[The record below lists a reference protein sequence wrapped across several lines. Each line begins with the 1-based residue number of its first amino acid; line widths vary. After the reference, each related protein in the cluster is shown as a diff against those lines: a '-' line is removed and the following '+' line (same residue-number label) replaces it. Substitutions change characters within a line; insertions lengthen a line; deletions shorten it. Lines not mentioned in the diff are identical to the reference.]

1 MQGIVP
7 IVFVPFNENGAIDEV
22 GLKRVVRFELE
33 GGADGIGING
43 FASEAYKLTDQE
55 REQTVSIV
63 ADEVANQVPLVI
75 GIAAGSTEAAIGQM
89 KTFQK
94 LNPAVFMVL
103 PPATFDYTPESLV
116 EHYVNLTH
124 SSDVPIMMQH
134 SPHIAQYSHV
144 KLEVEHL
151 AEMANRASGLGYF
164 KIEGPGAPA
173 RMRALKPLIPENVK
187 LFGGVGGIS
196 FLEEL
201 EVGVG
206 GVIPGVGFN
215 EVFQMAWKTWKLGD
229 KARVHDILTQY
240 QPLVN
245 AVSVKGHEF
254 SLHAR
259 KHLAKRAGLISSAK
273 VRSPTVAPT
282 EAEIEFVLQAAD
294 VFELRIS
301 RKQTGVL

>member
-7 IVFVPFNENGAIDEV
+7 IVFVPFDVEGEIDEAS
-22 GLKRVVRFELE
+22 LRRVVRFELE
-33 GGADGIGING
+33 GGVDGIGING

-55 REQTVSIV
+55 RQQTAEIV
-63 ADEVANQVPLVI
+63 ANEIAKQVPLVI
-75 GIAAGSTEAAIGQM
+75 GIAAGSTEAAIAQM
-89 KTFQK
+89 KSFAK
-94 LNPAVFMVL
+94 LGPAVFMVL
-103 PPATFDYTPESLV
+103 PPATFDYTPQSLI
-116 EHYVNLTH
+116 EHYVTLAN
-124 SSDVPIMMQH
+124 SSDIPIMMQH

-144 KLEVEHL
+144 LLEIEHL
-151 AEMANRASGLGYF
+151 AEMANRASGIGYF

-173 RMRALKPLIPENVK
+173 RMRALKPLIPDHVK

-215 EVFQMAWKTWKLGD
+215 EVFQMAWKAWNAGD
-229 KARVHDILTQY
+229 KARVHEILTQY

-245 AVSVKGHEF
+245 AVSIKGHEF

-259 KHLAKRAGLISSAK
+259 KHLAKRASLISSVK
-273 VRSPTVAPT
+273 VRSPTVTPS
-282 EAEIEFVLQAAD
+282 EAEIGLVFQASDA
-294 VFELRIS
+294 FELRIS
-301 RKQTGVL
+301 RKTTGVL

>member
-7 IVFVPFNENGAIDEV
+7 IVFVPFDDAGLIDEA
-22 GLKRVVRFELE
+22 GLRRVVRFELE

-55 REQTVSIV
+55 REQTAAIV
-63 ADEVANQVPLVI
+63 ADEVAKQVPLVI
-75 GIAAGSTEAAIGQM
+75 GIAAGSTEAAIAQM
-89 KTFQK
+89 KALGK
-94 LNPAVFMVL
+94 LSPAVFMVL

-116 EHYVNLTH
+116 EHYVKLAN
-124 SSDVPIMMQH
+124 SSEVPIMMQH

-144 KLEVEHL
+144 TLETHHL
-151 AEMANRASGLGYF
+151 AEMANRASNIGYF
-164 KIEGPGAPA
+164 KIEGPGAPD

-215 EVFQMAWKTWKLGD
+215 EVFHMAWQAWNAGD
-229 KARVHDILTQY
+229 KARVHEVLTQY

-245 AVSVKGHEF
+245 AVSIKGHEF

-273 VRSPTVAPT
+273 VRSPTVAPSA
-282 EAEIEFVLQAAD
+282 AELEFVLQAAD
-294 VFELRIS
+294 AFDLRIS
-301 RKQTGVL
+301 RHV

>member
-7 IVFVPFNENGAIDEV
+7 IVFVPFDKDGEIDET
-22 GLKRVVRFELE
+22 GLRRVVQFELE
-33 GGADGIGING
+33 GNADGIGING

-55 REQTVSIV
+55 RQQTAEIV
-63 ADEVANQVPLVI
+63 ADEVAKQVPLVL
-75 GIAAGSTEAAIGQM
+75 GIAAGSTEAAVAQM
-89 KTFQK
+89 KNFAK
-94 LNPAVFMVL
+94 LSPAVFMVL
-103 PPATFDYTPESLV
+103 PPATFDYTPQSLI
-116 EHYVNLTH
+116 EHYVTLAN
-124 SSDVPIMMQH
+124 SSDTSIMMQH

-144 KLEVEHL
+144 TLEVEHL
-151 AEMANRASGLGYF
+151 AEMANRASNIGYF

-201 EVGVG
+201 EVGVA

-215 EVFQMAWKTWKLGD
+215 EVFQMAWNSWNAGD
-229 KARVHDILTQY
+229 KAKVHQILTHY
-240 QPLVN
+240 QPLVS
-245 AVSVKGHEF
+245 AVSSKGHEF

-259 KHLAKRAGLISSAK
+259 KHLCHRAGFISSAK
-273 VRSPTVAPT
+273 VRSPTVVPT
-282 EAEIEFVLQAAD
+282 QAEIEFVLRAAD

-301 RKQTGVL
+301 EGVL

>member
-7 IVFVPFNENGAIDEV
+7 IVFVPFTENGELDQA
-22 GLKRVVRFELE
+22 GLRRVVRFELE

-55 REQTVSIV
+55 REQTAAIV

-75 GIAAGSTEAAIGQM
+75 GIAAGSTEAALAQM
-89 KTFQK
+89 RHFDK
-94 LNPAVFMVL
+94 LNPAVYMVL
-103 PPATFDYTPESLV
+103 PPATFDYTPETLV
-116 EHYVNLTH
+116 EHYIRLAD
-124 SSDVPIMMQH
+124 SSSVPIMMQH
-134 SPHIAQYSHV
+134 SPHIAQYSHI
-144 KLEVEHL
+144 KLEAHHL
-151 AEMANRASGLGYF
+151 AEMANQGNGVRYF
-164 KIEGPGAPA
+164 KIEGAGAPS
-173 RMRALKPLIPENVK
+173 RMQALKPLLPSHTK

-215 EVFQMAWKTWKLGD
+215 EVFHTAWQAWNVGD
-229 KARVHDILTQY
+229 KARVREILTTY

-245 AVSVKGHEF
+245 AVSSKGHEF

-259 KHLAKRAGLISSAK
+259 KHLAKRAGLISCAM

-282 EAEIEFVLQAAD
+282 ETELEFVLQAAD
-294 VFELRIS
+294 GFDLRIS
-301 RKQTGVL
+301 SGV

>member
-7 IVFVPFNENGAIDEV
+7 IVFVPFDDHGDIDEA
-22 GLKRVVRFELE
+22 GLRRVVRFELE

-55 REQTVSIV
+55 RAQTAAIV

-75 GIAAGSTEAAIGQM
+75 GIAAGSTEAALTQM
-89 KTFQK
+89 KNFES
-94 LNPAVFMVL
+94 LNPDVYMVL
-103 PPATFDYTPESLV
+103 PPATFDYIPESLV
-116 EHYVNLTH
+116 EHYVTLAN
-124 SSDVPIMMQH
+124 SSSIPIMMQH
-134 SPHIAQYSHV
+134 SPHIAQYSHIA
-144 KLEVEHL
+144 LETHHL
-151 AEMANRASGLGYF
+151 AEMANRGTGVAYF
-164 KIEGPGAPA
+164 KIEGNGAPR
-173 RMRALKPLIPENVK
+173 RMKALKPLIPSRTQ

-215 EVFQMAWKTWKLGD
+215 EVFHSAWQAWKNGD
-229 KARVHDILTQY
+229 KTRVHEILTQY

-245 AVSVKGHEF
+245 AVSIKGHEF

-259 KHLAKRAGLISSAK
+259 KHLARRAGLISSSK

-282 EAEIEFVLQAAD
+282 TSELEFVLQAAD
-294 VFELRIS
+294 AFTLRIS
-301 RKQTGVL
+301 RK

>member
-7 IVFVPFNENGAIDEV
+7 IVFVPFTEAGLIDEP
-22 GLKRVVRFELE
+22 GLRRIVRFELD

-43 FASEAYKLTDQE
+43 FASEAYKLTDHE
-55 REQTVSIV
+55 RQQTAEIV
-63 ADEVANQVPLVI
+63 ASEVANQVPLVI
-75 GIAAGSTEAAIGQM
+75 GIAAGSTEAAIAQM
-89 KTFQK
+89 KTFAK
-94 LNPAVFMVL
+94 LDPAVFMVL

-116 EHYVNLTH
+116 EHYVNLAT
-124 SSDVPIMMQH
+124 SSDTSIMMQH
-134 SPHIAQYSHV
+134 SPHIAQYSHIPL
-144 KLEVEHL
+144 KTHHL
-151 AEMANRASGLGYF
+151 AEMANRASNIMYF
-164 KIEGPGAPA
+164 KIEGPGAPD
-173 RMRALKPLIPENVK
+173 RMRVLKPLIPENTK

-215 EVFQMAWKTWKLGD
+215 EIFHTAWQAWKLGD
-229 KARVHDILTQY
+229 TTKVSEILTRY

-245 AVSVKGHEF
+245 AVSIKGHEF

-259 KHLAKRAGLISSAK
+259 KHLAKRAGLIASAK

-282 EAEIEFVLQAAD
+282 PAELEFVLQAAD
-294 VFELRIS
+294 AFDLRIS
-301 RKQTGVL
+301 RRA

>member
-7 IVFVPFNENGAIDEV
+7 IVFVPFDQGGEIDEA
-22 GLKRVVRFELE
+22 GLRRVVRFELE

-55 REQTVSIV
+55 REQTAEIV
-63 ADEVANQVPLVI
+63 ADEVSKQVPLVI
-75 GIAAGSTEAAIGQM
+75 GIAAGSTKAAVAQM
-89 KTFQK
+89 KSFAR
-94 LNPAVFMVL
+94 LSPAVFMVL
-103 PPATFDYTPESLV
+103 PPATFDYTPQSLI
-116 EHYVNLTH
+116 EHYVDLAN
-124 SSDVPIMMQH
+124 SSEVPIMMQH

-144 KLEVEHL
+144 KLETHHL
-151 AEMANRASGLGYF
+151 AEMANHASGLGYF
-164 KIEGPGAPA
+164 KIEGPGAPD

-215 EVFQMAWKTWKLGD
+215 EVFQMAWKAWNAGD
-229 KARVHDILTQY
+229 KTKVHEILIHY

-245 AVSVKGHEF
+245 AVSIKGHEF

-282 EAEIEFVLQAAD
+282 TAELEFVLQAAD
-294 VFELRIS
+294 AFDLRIS
-301 RKQTGVL
+301 RHV